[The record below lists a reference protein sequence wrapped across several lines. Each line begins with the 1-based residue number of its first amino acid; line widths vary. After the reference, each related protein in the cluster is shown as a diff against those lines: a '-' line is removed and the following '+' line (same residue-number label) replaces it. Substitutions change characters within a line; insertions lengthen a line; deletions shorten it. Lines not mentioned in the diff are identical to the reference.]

1 MPSRTNDLPVLSNEQ
16 ARALALRA
24 QGIGQRS
31 VSPPIDVLRRLGVI
45 QLDSVNVI
53 ARPQELV
60 PFARIGPYR
69 TVDMHRAIY
78 QERGGF
84 EYWGHEASWLPIDEF
99 RYFLHR
105 MGKRRG
111 EPRGWWSEV
120 RTKNAELYP
129 LVLERIRGEGPL
141 GSAAFADPRSVR
153 GTWWDWKPAKLVLE
167 DLFDRGELM
176 CTNRSAGFARI
187 YDLPERVLPGGLDLT
202 DPGPAEASRHL
213 MRRAIVAR
221 GVANGPEAADYYRL
235 KPGAWRPA
243 LAELLEGGDIEEVV
257 IEGPASI
264 SYVARGALNGDLSIP
279 EHRPT
284 LLSPFDNLLW
294 HRVRVE
300 RLFGFRY
307 RVEIYVPE
315 AKRQYGYYVLPLLVR
330 GGLHGR
336 IDLKLDRKLSILRA
350 RTVWLEGATL
360 AEAEVALRDM
370 ANHLGAIDFTIE
382 RIVEDSRPA

>member
-1 MPSRTNDLPVLSNEQ
+1 MPVRTNDLPVLSNEQ

-24 QGIGQRS
+24 QLIGQHS
-31 VSPPIDVLRRLGVI
+31 GSPPIEVLRRLGVI

-60 PFARIGPYR
+60 PFARVGPYR
-69 TVDMHRAIY
+69 MADMHRAIY

-84 EYWGHEASWLPIDEF
+84 EYWGHEASWLPIEDF

-120 RTKNAELYP
+120 RAKNAALYP
-129 LVLERIRGEGPL
+129 LVLERIRREGPL
-141 GSAAFADPRSVR
+141 GSAAFDDPRDVR

-176 CTNRSAGFARI
+176 STSRTAGFARI
-187 YDLPERVLPGGLDLT
+187 YDLPERVLTGDTDLR
-202 DPGPAEASRHL
+202 DPGPAEATRYL
-213 MRRAIVAR
+213 LRRAIMAR
-221 GVANGPEAADYYRL
+221 GIANGPEAADYYRL
-235 KPGAWRPA
+235 KPAAWRPA
-243 LAELLEGGDIEEVV
+243 LAELLESGDVEEVT
-257 IEGPASI
+257 ILGLPSTA
-264 SYVARGALNGDLSIP
+264 YVARGALNGDLSIP
-279 EHRPT
+279 DHRPT

-294 HRVRVE
+294 HRDRVE

-315 AKRQYGYYVLPLLVR
+315 PKRLFGYYVLPLLVR

-336 IDLKLDRKLSILRA
+336 IDLKLDRKLGTLRA
-350 RTVWLEGATL
+350 RGVWLEGATL
-360 AEAEVALRDM
+360 ADVEIALSEL
-370 ANHLGAIDFTIE
+370 ANHVGALNYDIE
-382 RIVEDSRPA
+382 RVVERSDPG